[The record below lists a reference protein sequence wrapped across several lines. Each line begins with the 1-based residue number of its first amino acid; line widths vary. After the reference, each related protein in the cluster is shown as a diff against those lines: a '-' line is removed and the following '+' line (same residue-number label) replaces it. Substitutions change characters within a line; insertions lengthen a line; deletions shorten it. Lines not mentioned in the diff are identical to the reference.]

1 MIETESHLK
10 TAGRCPVAH
19 GAVSPAPQVV
29 EPAARPDRCPVPTGW
44 RKWIARFGVL
54 GFAFFFIKGMAWL
67 IVPAA
72 LAWMAAR

>member
-1 MIETESHLK
+1 MPETESHLN
-10 TAGRCPVAH
+10 TEARCPVLH
-19 GAVSPAPQVV
+19 GPPATDS
-29 EPAARPDRCPVPTGW
+29 AAPSAAQSDRCPVPQGW

>member
-1 MIETESHLK
+1 MPETESHLNSE
-10 TAGRCPVAH
+10 ARCPVLH
-19 GAVSPAPQVV
+19 GPPAT
-29 EPAARPDRCPVPTGW
+29 ESAAAPAAQGDRCPVPQGW

>member
-1 MIETESHLK
+1 MPETESHLD
-10 TAGRCPVAH
+10 APRCPVAH
-19 GAVSPAPQVV
+19 AQPEAR
-29 EPAARPDRCPVPTGW
+29 PAAQPDAPAADRCPVPTGW

>member
-1 MIETESHLK
+1 MPETESHLA
-10 TAGRCPVAH
+10 TEARCPVLH
-19 GAVSPAPQVV
+19 GPPAVD
-29 EPAARPDRCPVPTGW
+29 AAVGPTPDRCPVPTGW

>member
-10 TAGRCPVAH
+10 SPGRCPVAH
-19 GAVSPAPQVV
+19 GAVSPSPESS
-29 EPAARPDRCPVPTGW
+29 EPAAHPDRCPVPPAG
-44 RKWIARFGVL
+44 RRWIARLGVL